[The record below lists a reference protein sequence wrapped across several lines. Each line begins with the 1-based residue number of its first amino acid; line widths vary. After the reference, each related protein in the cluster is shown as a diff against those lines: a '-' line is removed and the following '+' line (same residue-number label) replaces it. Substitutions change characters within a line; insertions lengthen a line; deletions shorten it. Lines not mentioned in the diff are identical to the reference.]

1 MTNNFFWSLKPADK
15 AKLVVFQWE
24 AYGSKM
30 EIPAPEG
37 VTITKWREAVEEASE
52 EIDKIMR
59 RPPRRQKKVT

>member
-15 AKLVVFQWE
+15 AKLIQYQWKVH
-24 AYGSKM
+24 GCKL

-37 VTITKWREAVEEASE
+37 VTITKWREAMEESSE

-59 RPPRRQKKVT
+59 RPPRRQKRLT